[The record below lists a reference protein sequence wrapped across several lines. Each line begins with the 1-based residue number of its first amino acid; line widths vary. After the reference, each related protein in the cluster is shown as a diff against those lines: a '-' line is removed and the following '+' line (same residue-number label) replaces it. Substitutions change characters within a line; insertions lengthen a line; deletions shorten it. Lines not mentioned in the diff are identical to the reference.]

1 MYYQILKHNYKSQL
15 YTNFIDALLI
25 AIVYAEF
32 EIVEVSKGNK
42 PKLMARKEL

>member
-15 YTNFIDALLI
+15 FTSFVDALLA

-42 PKLMARKEL
+42 PKLLAKREL